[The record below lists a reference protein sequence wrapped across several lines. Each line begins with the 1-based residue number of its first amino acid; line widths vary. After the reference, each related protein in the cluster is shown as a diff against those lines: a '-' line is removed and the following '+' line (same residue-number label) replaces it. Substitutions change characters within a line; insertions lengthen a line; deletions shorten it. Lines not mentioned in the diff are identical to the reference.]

1 MFIYYGCDNLKH
13 IFSIYI
19 YIIQH
24 IDSSCAKKVSSYFG
38 VHNSEIQFLNN
49 LISLIEVK
57 CRLIDNMRK
66 HFGLET
72 INYDFAREEGFTL
85 HSLGE

>member
-24 IDSSCAKKVSSYFG
+24 IDNSSYFG